1 MPGTEVVEIPFGSND
16 FELSLEDNFTLTR
29 IKNELEAVTDIE
41 EIRKGAIML
50 LNLAVMRQS
59 MIRGLIRRLA
69 DLELK
74 AIRTPVVD

>member
-1 MPGTEVVEIPFGSND
+1 MGTEVVEIPFGPND

-41 EIRKGAIML
+41 QLRKGAIML

-69 DLELK
+69 DLECK
-74 AIRTPVVD
+74 AIRTPIQD

>member
-41 EIRKGAIML
+41 EMRKGAVML

>member
-1 MPGTEVVEIPFGSND
+1 MPGTEVVEIPFGPND

-41 EIRKGAIML
+41 EMRKGAVML

>member
-1 MPGTEVVEIPFGSND
+1 MGTEVVEIPFGPND

-29 IKNELEAVTDIE
+29 LKNELEAVTDINE
-41 EIRKGAIML
+41 LRKGAIML

-69 DLELK
+69 DLECK
-74 AIRTPVVD
+74 AIRTPIQD

>member
-1 MPGTEVVEIPFGSND
+1 MPGTEVIEIPFGPND
-16 FELSLEDNFTLTR
+16 FELSMEDSFTLTR

-41 EIRKGAIML
+41 EMRKGAIML

>member
-1 MPGTEVVEIPFGSND
+1 MPGTEVVEIPFGPND

-41 EIRKGAIML
+41 QLRKGAIML

>member
-1 MPGTEVVEIPFGSND
+1 MSGTEVVEIPFGPND

-41 EIRKGAIML
+41 EMRKGAVML